1 MRETSRAQP
10 GVPDFATDE
19 LLTDDT
25 PSDIADSG
33 FRFDDHLAHA
43 PLDRPRIKRS
53 GANKAADRRL
63 GNEDVPLLFVHV
75 PKTAGSSLYSIF
87 RTILK
92 PPELL
97 KLHPNGETL
106 VRIDA
111 LPKRH
116 ASRLKVLY
124 GHVDTRLARQIVPLR
139 QCVTLLRDPVDRL
152 VSYYAFAK
160 DMNSGSHSELA
171 RRTPITRWIDALRLP
186 ETDNGM
192 VRRFSG
198 LPEAGFGRCTG
209 QMLERA
215 KSNLMQFALV
225 GLTERFDE
233 FYALLAHRLALPMR
247 TYVAAKVN
255 AERPRFDQL
264 PPQTLAELE
273 RRSELDRELYR
284 FGAEL
289 FARQLATADLS
300 LEMDAF
306 RSRCG
311 DQALRVR
318 DAARRTAFAYWK
330 KLRRRWTPYPFLG

>member
-1 MRETSRAQP
+1 M
-10 GVPDFATDE
+10 
-19 LLTDDT
+19 LTDDT
-25 PSDIADSG
+25 PSQMG
-33 FRFDDHLAHA
+33 ETQLRFDDLLAR
-43 PLDRPRIKRS
+43 PEVDRQRTKRS
-53 GANKAADRRL
+53 AASKPADRRP
-63 GNEDVPLLFVHV
+63 GNATAPLLFVHV

-97 KLHPNGETL
+97 KVHANGETL
-106 VRIDA
+106 LRINA
-111 LPKRH
+111 LPERH

-124 GHVDTRLARQIVPLR
+124 GHVDTQLAKQIVPLR
-139 QCVTLLRDPVDRL
+139 QCVTILRDPVDRL

-160 DMNSGSHSELA
+160 HMNSGSHSELA
-171 RRTPITRWIDALRLP
+171 RRTSITRWIDALRLP

-198 LPEAGFGRCTG
+198 LPEAGFGRCTR

-215 KSNLMQFALV
+215 KANLAQFALV

-233 FYALLAHRLALPMR
+233 FYALLANRLGLPMR

-264 PPQTLAELE
+264 PAQMLAELE
-273 RRSELDRELYR
+273 RRNELDRELYR

-289 FARQLATADLS
+289 FLRQLSKTDLS
-300 LEMDAF
+300 MEMGAF

-311 DQALRVR
+311 DQSMRIG
-318 DAARRTAFAYWK
+318 DAARRIAFAHWK

>member
-1 MRETSRAQP
+1 M
-10 GVPDFATDE
+10 
-19 LLTDDT
+19 LTDNT
-25 PSDIADSG
+25 PSQIGAREL
-33 FRFDDHLAHA
+33 RFDDYLAR
-43 PLDRPRIKRS
+43 PKVDRQRIKRTAV
-53 GANKAADRRL
+53 GERADRRI
-63 GNEDVPLLFVHV
+63 GNAIAPLLFVHV

-106 VRIDA
+106 VRINA

-124 GHVDTRLARQIVPLR
+124 GHVDTQLARQIVPLH

-160 DMNSGSHSELA
+160 DMNSGSHSDLA
-171 RRTPITRWIDALRLP
+171 RRTSITQWIDALRLP

-192 VRRFSG
+192 VRRLSG
-198 LPEAGFGRCTG
+198 LSDAAFGHCTV

-215 KSNLMQFALV
+215 KANLAQFAVV
-225 GLTERFDE
+225 GLTERFDD
-233 FYALLAHRLALPMR
+233 FYALLAHRLRLRMR

-264 PPQTLAELE
+264 PAETLADLE
-273 RRSELDRELYR
+273 RRNELDRELYR
-284 FGAEL
+284 FGVEL
-289 FARQLATADLS
+289 FLRQLARTDLS
-300 LEMDAF
+300 MEVDAF
-306 RSRCG
+306 RSRCS
-311 DQALRVR
+311 DQAMRIR
-318 DAARRTAFAYWK
+318 DAGRRIAFAYWK
-330 KLRRRWTPYPFLG
+330 KLRRRWTAYPFLG

>member
-1 MRETSRAQP
+1 
-10 GVPDFATDE
+10 

-25 PSDIADSG
+25 PSEIADSG
-33 FRFDDHLAHA
+33 FRFDHHLARTT
-43 PLDRPRIKRS
+43 LDRPRTRR
-53 GANKAADRRL
+53 AAAAKPAARRL
-63 GNEDVPLLFVHV
+63 GNETVPLLFVHV
-75 PKTAGSSLYSIF
+75 PKTAGSSLYTIF

-106 VRIDA
+106 VRINA
-111 LPKRH
+111 LPQRH

-124 GHVDTRLARQIVPLR
+124 GHVDTGLARQIVPLR
-139 QCVTLLRDPVDRL
+139 LCVTLLRDPVDRL

-160 DMNSGSHSELA
+160 HMNSGSHSELA
-171 RRTPITRWIDALRLP
+171 RRTSITRWIEALRLP

-198 LPEAGFGRCTG
+198 LPEAGFGHCTC

-215 KSNLMQFALV
+215 KVNLAQFALV

-233 FYALLAHRLALPMR
+233 FYALLAHRLGLPMR

-255 AERPRFDQL
+255 VERPRFDQL
-264 PPQTLAELE
+264 SARTLVELE
-273 RRSELDRELYR
+273 RRNELDRELYR

-289 FARQLATADLS
+289 FARQLARTDLS
-300 LEMDAF
+300 MEMDAF

-311 DQALRVR
+311 DQSMRIR
-318 DAARRTAFAYWK
+318 DAARRMAFAQWK
-330 KLRRRWTPYPFLG
+330 KLRRRWTLYPFLG